1 MTEPN
6 TRPRSGSG
14 KLLGTVTMKS
24 NPDSSISIT
33 APIPSNKSGSII
45 PTPNGDVRV
54 RPYRSTST
62 SQLKAMITF
71 TPRASGL
78 DRHNV
83 KAATDPFWGFYTLF
97 WIGLFLILCRAVVHS
112 WETSRTLLSFT
123 FGRLITRDGWVLAI
137 SDFIMVASMFI
148 CVPFV
153 KGLKNGTYRYYW
165 TGAVIQH
172 LWQTAFLG
180 VVIWWGWYRQ
190 WYWVQAGF
198 LVLHALSSMMKMHS
212 YCAHNGMLSDIYFS
226 KKAEE
231 ARLEQLLDSFPDHGK
246 QIRTEAEQKA
256 KAEAELN
263 HQEAEDIRI
272 SATPATGAQTPSS
285 TSTNGDPSP
294 TSSRRGSDIPVGTPM
309 VPPGA
314 TSFTTGYVS
323 QGDLLKLR
331 LAPEVVA
338 ELNGSSGPRARLAAA
353 ASHKPS
359 SGQLTPTPLGTP
371 AIEGSGTNTPSSLP
385 LPTGNNADPLKSP
398 VQLGTSL
405 EPAHM
410 GSSRP
415 KRPASALTYASDER
429 IATLARNIDTMRDEL
444 TSHGSEG
451 VVWPDNIGYKKYW
464 EFMCMPTLCYQL
476 WYPRTTT

>member
-6 TRPRSGSG
+6 TRARSGSG
-14 KLLGTVTMKS
+14 KILGPVTMKS

-33 APIPSNKSGSII
+33 APIPGKSGSII

-97 WIGLFLILCRAVVHS
+97 WIGLFLVLCRAVVHS

-123 FGRLITRDGWVLAI
+123 FGRLITRDGWVLAV
-137 SDFIMVASMFI
+137 SDFIMVASMFV

-165 TGAVIQH
+165 TGAIIQH

-180 VVIWWGWYRQ
+180 IVIWWGWYRQ

-212 YCAHNGMLSDIYFS
+212 YCAHNGMLSDIYF
-226 KKAEE
+226 KKKEEE
-231 ARLEQLLDSFPDHGK
+231 AHLQRLLDSFPDHGEK
-246 QIRTEAEQKA
+246 IRTEASRIAKEQ
-256 KAEAELN
+256 AER
-263 HQEAEDIRI
+263 HQADDIRI
-272 SATPATGAQTPSS
+272 SPRPTDTPTPTTGAQTPS
-285 TSTNGDPSP
+285 TNDDPSP

-338 ELNGSSGPRARLAAA
+338 ELNASSGPRARLAA
-353 ASHKPS
+353 SDKP

-371 AIEGSGTNTPSSLP
+371 TAEQSGTTTPSS

-410 GSSRP
+410 GSTRP
-415 KRPASALTYASDER
+415 KRPPSVLTYAQDER
-429 IATLARNIDTMRDEL
+429 VATLARNIDTMRDEL

-451 VVWPDNIGYKKYW
+451 VVWPENIGYKKYW